1 LSDDRTAGLW
11 KAGPVR
17 DPDSVNGPS
26 AGRRFEWFDLRRT
39 TMKRSA
45 VFLMLVWAAAVLA
58 DDATERI
65 RVNQI
70 GYYPQGPKAAVVID
84 PVSSVFSIISE
95 TDGSTVHTGT
105 LGPASVWNYSQE
117 NAAIADFSGF
127 EGAGVFRV
135 RVEGIGDSWPFE
147 IGPFVHEAVAAAA
160 LKSFYFQRASMP
172 LDMAWAGKWKR
183 TAGHPDTSV
192 WVHASAA
199 TEARPEKTVIRSP
212 KGWYDAG
219 DYNKYIVNSGITMWT
234 LLAVWEHFPE
244 YAAAFRTDIPESENA
259 IPDLLDEILWN
270 LRWMLTMQDPDD
282 GGVYHK
288 CTNANFDG
296 FVMPNQA
303 RTQRYVVQKSV
314 TATLDFAAVMAQAA
328 RVFEAYDAAL
338 PGLADSCLVA
348 AEDAWMWAEENPA
361 LQYNQTAM
369 NTAFDPDINTGAY
382 GDGNAADEFDW
393 AAAELYL
400 TTGEAGYLAAAD
412 PFGSPDIR
420 IPSWPN
426 VSTLGI
432 ISLLMNPERPAK
444 PGVDSG
450 TLRTLFLSFCDG
462 LLRSRGL
469 SAYGVVMGA
478 GSNDFVWG
486 SNAVAANQAL
496 CLLVAHSLTGEADY
510 LDAAFS
516 NLDYCLGRNATG
528 YSFVTGHG
536 DKTPMH
542 IHHRQSGADGIA
554 DPVPGFLAGG
564 PNPSQQDRNDG
575 AVYASSLP
583 AKSYSDMQA
592 SYASNENCINWN
604 APLVYVAFGI
614 EALMSETGLPSEAR
628 GVASRR
634 PAPLAFRI
642 EGNYPNP
649 FNSATRISYSLEAP
663 MRVRLTVFDAVGRAV
678 RTLDPELKPQGRHE
692 TVFDAS
698 DLPSGVYVVRL
709 QAGGRS
715 TAARMLLLK

>member
-1 LSDDRTAGLW
+1 MRKSALFLILLPFAAG
-11 KAGPVR
+11 
-17 DPDSVNGPS
+17 
-26 AGRRFEWFDLRRT
+26 
-39 TMKRSA
+39 
-45 VFLMLVWAAAVLA
+45 LA
-58 DDATERI
+58 DDAAERI

-70 GYYPQGPKAAVVID
+70 GYYPRGPKAVVVID
-84 PVSSVFSIISE
+84 PVSAGFSIISE
-95 TDGSTVHTGT
+95 TDGSAVYTGT
-105 LGPASVWNYSQE
+105 LGPASVWAPSQE
-117 NAAIADFSGF
+117 NAAIADFSDF

-135 RVEGIGDSWPFE
+135 RVEGIGDSWPFD
-147 IGPFVHEAVAAAA
+147 IGSFVHESVSAAA

-172 LDMAWAGKWKR
+172 LDEAWAGKWKR
-183 TAGHPDTSV
+183 AAGHPDTSV

-199 TEARPEKTVIRSP
+199 TETRPEKTVIRSP

-234 LLAVWEHFPE
+234 LLAVVEHFPE
-244 YAAAFRTDIPESENA
+244 YAAAFRTDIPESGNGL
-259 IPDLLDEILWN
+259 PDLLDEILWN
-270 LRWMLTMQDPDD
+270 LRWMLFMQDPDD

-303 RTQRYVVQKSV
+303 RSQRYVVQKSV

-328 RVFEAYDAAL
+328 RVLRAYDPAL
-338 PGLADSCLVA
+338 PGLADSCLFA
-348 AEDAWMWAEENPA
+348 AEDAWMWAEANPA
-361 LQYNQTAM
+361 LLYNQTAM
-369 NTAFDPDINTGAY
+369 NTAFNPDINTGAY

-393 AAAELYL
+393 AAAEMYL

-420 IPSWPN
+420 VPSWPN

-432 ISLLMNPERPAK
+432 ISMLMQADRMTK
-444 PGVDSG
+444 PGVDTG
-450 TLRTLFLSFCDG
+450 TLQAMFLSFCDG
-462 LLRSRGL
+462 LVRSQNL
-469 SAYGVVMGA
+469 SAYGVVMGT

-496 CLLVAHSLTGEADY
+496 CLMVAHRLTGEADY
-510 LDAAFS
+510 LDAALS

-536 DKTPMH
+536 DKTPMR
-542 IHHRQSGADGIA
+542 IHHRQSGSDGIA

-575 AVYASSLP
+575 AVYTSSLA

-604 APLVYVAFGI
+604 APLVYILFGI
-614 EALMSETGLPSEAR
+614 EALMSENGLPSGANSVVSRESAPR
-628 GVASRR
+628 G
-634 PAPLAFRI
+634 FRI
-642 EGNYPNP
+642 RGNYPNP
-649 FNSATRISYSLEAP
+649 FNASTRIAYTLDAP
-663 MRVRLTVFDAVGRAV
+663 AEVRLTVHDALGREV
-678 RTLDPELKPQGRHE
+678 RTLQSGPQTKGRHE
-692 TVFDAS
+692 ASFHAS

-709 QAGGRS
+709 QAGTCS
-715 TAARMLLLK
+715 TAGRMLLLK

>member
-1 LSDDRTAGLW
+1 MRKSTVLLVLLSVAAG
-11 KAGPVR
+11 
-17 DPDSVNGPS
+17 
-26 AGRRFEWFDLRRT
+26 
-39 TMKRSA
+39 
-45 VFLMLVWAAAVLA
+45 LA

-70 GYYPQGPKAAVVID
+70 GFYPQGPKSAVVID
-84 PVSSVFSIISE
+84 PVSSVFSVISE
-95 TDGSTVHTGT
+95 TDGSAVYTGT
-105 LGPASVWNYSQE
+105 LGPASVWNHSQE
-117 NAAIADFSGF
+117 NAAIADFSGL
-127 EGAGVFRV
+127 EAVGVFRV

-147 IGPFVHEAVAAAA
+147 IKSFVHESVAAAA
-160 LKSFYFQRASMP
+160 LKSYYYQRASMP
-172 LDMAWAGKWKR
+172 LDEAWAGKWR
-183 TAGHPDTSV
+183 RAAGHPDTSV

-199 TEARPEKTVIRSP
+199 TETRPEKTVIRSP

-234 LLAVWEHFPE
+234 LLAVFEHFPE
-244 YAAAFRTDIPESENA
+244 YAAAFRTDIPESGNGL
-259 IPDLLDEILWN
+259 PDLLDEILWN

-328 RVFEAYDAAL
+328 RVLEAFDAAL
-338 PGLADSCLVA
+338 PGLADSCLFA
-348 AEDAWMWAEENPA
+348 AEDAWMWAADHPN
-361 LQYNQTAM
+361 LLYNQTAM
-369 NTAFDPDINTGAY
+369 NTAFNPDINTGAY

-393 AAAELYL
+393 AAAEMYL

-412 PFGSPDIR
+412 PFGTPDIR
-420 IPSWPN
+420 VPSWPN
-426 VSTLGI
+426 VATLGI
-432 ISLLMNPERPAK
+432 LSMLMQTDRLTRPGLDDGVLL
-444 PGVDSG
+444 
-450 TLRTLFLSFCDG
+450 TLFLSFCDG
-462 LLRSRGL
+462 LVRSRDL
-469 SAYGVVMGA
+469 SAYGVVMGT

-496 CLLVAHSLTGEADY
+496 CLLVAHKLTGEADY
-510 LDAAFS
+510 FDAALS

-536 DKTPMH
+536 DKTPMR
-542 IHHRQSGADGIA
+542 IHHRQSGSDGIA

-575 AVYASSLP
+575 AVYTSNLA

-604 APLVYVAFGI
+604 APLVYILFGI

-634 PAPLAFRI
+634 IAPLSFRI
-642 EGNYPNP
+642 EGNWPNP
-649 FNSATRISYSLEAP
+649 FNSSTRISYSLDGPAN
-663 MRVRLTVFDAVGRAV
+663 VRLTVCDAAGRTA
-678 RTLDPELKPQGRHE
+678 RTLESGMKLQGRHE
-692 TVFDAS
+692 IRFNAS
-698 DLPSGVYVVRL
+698 DLPSGVYFIRL

-715 TAARMLLLK
+715 TASRMLVLK

>member
-1 LSDDRTAGLW
+1 
-11 KAGPVR
+11 
-17 DPDSVNGPS
+17 
-26 AGRRFEWFDLRRT
+26 
-39 TMKRSA
+39 MKRTIVILALLS
-45 VFLMLVWAAAVLA
+45 AAAVLA

-70 GYYPQGPKAAVVID
+70 GFYPQGPKTAVVID
-84 PVSSVFSIISE
+84 PASSAFSIVSE
-95 TDGSTVHTGT
+95 TDGSAVYTGT
-105 LGPASVWNYSQE
+105 LGPASVWSYSGE

-127 EGAGVFRV
+127 EGTGVFRV
-135 RVEGIGDSWPFE
+135 RVEGIGSSWPFE
-147 IGPFVHEAVAAAA
+147 IKSFVHEDVAAAA
-160 LKSFYFQRASMP
+160 LKSFYYQRASMP
-172 LDMAWAGKWKR
+172 LEETWAGKWKR
-183 TAGHPDTSV
+183 AAGHPDTTV

-199 TEARPEKTVIRSP
+199 TETRPEKTVLRSP

-234 LLAVWEHFPE
+234 LLAAIEHFPE
-244 YAAAFRTDIPESENA
+244 YAAAFRTGIPESGNG

-303 RTQRYVVQKSV
+303 RSQRYVVQKSV

-328 RVFEAYDAAL
+328 RVIEGFDAAL
-338 PGLADSCLVA
+338 PGLADSCLFA
-348 AEDAWMWAEENPA
+348 AEDAWAWASANPA
-361 LQYNQTAM
+361 LLYNQTAM

-382 GDGNAADEFDW
+382 GDGSAADEFDW
-393 AAAELYL
+393 AAAEMYL
-400 TTGEAGYLAAAD
+400 TTGEAGYLAEAD

-426 VSTLGI
+426 VATLGI
-432 ISLLMNPERPAK
+432 LSLLMRAESAAT
-444 PGVDSG
+444 PGVDAASLK
-450 TLRTLFLSFCDG
+450 TRFLSFCDG
-462 LLRSRGL
+462 LVRSSDL
-469 SAYGVVMGA
+469 SAYGVVMGS

-496 CLLVAHSLTGEADY
+496 CLLVAHSLTDEADY
-510 LDAAFS
+510 LDAALS

-536 DKTPMH
+536 DKTPMR
-542 IHHRQSGADGIA
+542 IHHRQSGSDGIA

-564 PNPSQQDRNDG
+564 PNPSQQDKNDG
-575 AVYASSLP
+575 AVYTSNLP

-604 APLVYVAFGI
+604 APLVYVLFGI
-614 EALMSETGLPSEAR
+614 EATLSGTGLPSEAR

-634 PAPLAFRI
+634 AAPLAFRL
-642 EGNYPNP
+642 EGNWPNP
-649 FNSATRISYSLEAP
+649 FNASTRVAYTLDAAAE
-663 MRVRLTVFDAVGRAV
+663 VRLTVVDAAGRLI
-678 RTLDPELKPQGRHE
+678 RTLDSGVKRQGRQE
-692 TVFDAS
+692 IRFDAS
-698 DLPSGVYVVRL
+698 DLPTGVYILRL

-715 TAARMLLLK
+715 TASRMLVLK